1 MGRPVGERGA
11 RDGGDEIG
19 HQRVVGATRR
29 PERAEL
35 DLGTGRRG
43 GVDRRRDVRPGEALD
58 ERLDRELEL
67 LHRGDRRAAGA
78 EPTPGRPGRGWERR
92 VPGGGRRRA
101 RAAAPSGVP
110 GWAGGAR
117 RWSAV
122 HGGAQALG
130 PLADLRPGGAERLL
144 HLAQRALE
152 GAPLLLEPV
161 AGRTGPCGVADRRL
175 HRGSDRVDVA
185 FRDGRMD
192 DSQVVAKQ
200 IIPMQMIV
208 CASPAYASAHG
219 LPRTVEELD
228 DHRCINFRTAS
239 GRVADWEF
247 KVSGVSCKAVPKALH
262 TFNDS
267 DLVLQAVLDG
277 HGVAQLAAYQV
288 SGLLRENR
296 LQACLAQHA
305 PDDRGHYACYLSRK
319 HLPAR
324 IRVFIDH
331 MTEQIRALDLHCP
344 TQVVPLSLCR

>member
-1 MGRPVGERGA
+1 MLMSTSETHPQHAASEDSLACSFATSYAGVIAFLAVVSEGSFAKAGDRLGIGRSAVSRNVQKLEAQLDARLFLRTTRSTSLTREGELFYENCHPGVERIVQALEDMRELRHGPPRGQL
-11 RDGGDEIG
+11 RICSTIG
-19 HQRVVGATRR
+19 F
-29 PERAEL
+29 
-35 DLGTGRRG
+35 GRRI
-43 GVDRRRDVRPGEALD
+43 V
-58 ERLDRELEL
+58 
-67 LHRGDRRAAGA
+67 
-78 EPTPGRPGRGWERR
+78 
-92 VPGGGRRRA
+92 
-101 RAAAPSGVP
+101 
-110 GWAGGAR
+110 
-117 RWSAV
+117 
-122 HGGAQALG
+122 
-130 PLADLRPGGAERLL
+130 
-144 HLAQRALE
+144 
-152 GAPLLLEPV
+152 APLLNGFHAAYPDIAIDFVLKDSP
-161 AGRTGPCGVADRRL
+161 ADFT
-175 HRGSDRVDVA
+175 SDRVDVA
-185 FRDGRMD
+185 FRAGRMD
-192 DSQVVAKQ
+192 DSQGVAKQ
-200 IIPMQMIV
+200 IIPRQMIV